1 MMLKNNIATTT
12 ITMMAIIII
21 LCNASLHFFRVTP

>member
-1 MMLKNNIATTT
+1 MLKNNIATTT